1 MKRGGMRTAIWW
13 IRRDLRLTDNQ
24 ALGAALA
31 RAERVIPVFVLDPGL
46 LHSHYVG
53 EKRVAFMLGGLHSLA
68 AEIAARGGRLIV
80 RIGFPAQAL
89 ADVCAETR
97 AEAVYA
103 ERDVS
108 PYATT
113 RDAAVAAALS
123 APLVLTEGV
132 TIRPLG
138 QVRKEDGAPYT
149 VYTPYSRR
157 WRSLP
162 PIVRSDIVPAPR
174 ELCDEPR
181 LPSAPLP
188 THPTLPKVTPFPP
201 GEPEAKARLSAFIKG
216 EKAPIYTY
224 SEQRNRPDMEGTS
237 GLSPYLRFGMISPR
251 LAALAAYSALE
262 HAPNA
267 AARASAE
274 SWLNELIWR
283 DFYYAI
289 LHHFPHVRQGAFR
302 REFDAIAWENDE
314 ALYAAWCA
322 GQTGYPFID
331 AAMRQLIAL
340 GWMHNRARMAVAS
353 FLVKDLLIDWRWGER
368 WFMQMLIDG
377 DPAANNGG
385 WQWSAG
391 TGTDAAPYFRIFN
404 PVAQGQKF
412 DPNGA
417 YVRRWVPELRTVPD
431 KFIHEPWRME
441 RSDQIRAGCMI
452 GRDYP
457 APIVDHAQARARVL
471 AAYQAVKS

>member
-1 MKRGGMRTAIWW
+1 MRTAVWW

-24 ALGAALA
+24 ALTAALKH
-31 RAERVIPVFVLDPGL
+31 AERVIPLFVLDPGL
-46 LHSHYVG
+46 LQSRYVG
-53 EKRVAFMLGGLHSLA
+53 EKRLAFMLGGLRSLA
-68 AEIAARGGRLIV
+68 TEIAARGGRLIV
-80 RIGFPAQAL
+80 RSGSPVQAV
-89 ADVCAETR
+89 ADVCAACK

-103 ERDVS
+103 ERDFS
-108 PYATT
+108 PYAVT
-113 RDAAVAAALS
+113 RDANVAAALS
-123 APLVLTEGV
+123 APLVLTAGV
-132 TIRPLG
+132 TIRPPD
-138 QVRKEDGAPYT
+138 QVRKDDGTPYT

-157 WRSLP
+157 WRALP
-162 PIVRSDIVPAPR
+162 PIVRSEILPAPR
-174 ELCDEPR
+174 ELCDEPH

-188 THPTLPKVTPFPP
+188 VQPSQPKSTPFPS
-201 GEPEAKARLSAFIKG
+201 GEGEAKARLSAFIKG
-216 EKAPIYTY
+216 ENAPIYTY
-224 SEQRNRPDMEGTS
+224 SEQRNRPDLEGTS

-251 LAALAAYSALE
+251 LAALAAYTAIE
-262 HAPNA
+262 NAPNA
-267 AARASAE
+267 AARASADT
-274 SWLNELIWR
+274 WLSELIWR
-283 DFYYAI
+283 DFYFAI
-289 LHHFPHVRQGAFR
+289 LHHFPHVRRGAFR
-302 REFDAIAWENDE
+302 SEFDAVAWDKDE
-314 ALYAAWCA
+314 TLYTTWCA

-331 AAMRQLIAL
+331 AAMRQLIAI

-412 DPNGA
+412 DPTGA

-431 KFIHEPWRME
+431 NFIHEPWRMA
-441 RSDQIRAGCMI
+441 RSDQLRAGCII

-471 AAYQAVKS
+471 AAYKAVKV